1 MKETWVRSLSWE
13 DSLLPG
19 EYHGQRSL
27 VGYSQ
32 WGHKKSDMTER
43 LALLL
48 FMFFIIYSSN
58 IIYNKLFSSCLVM
71 SDSLRPHRLQ
81 HARLPCPSSSPGAH
95 SNLYPQYR
103 INTHISFRIILNLK
117 MILLYQSQLSTNL
130 SWCTPKAVQSG
141 TIRKLC
147 QKRFSTLWARNC
159 PNHMKSFVFILPT
172 EAMWNP

>member
-1 MKETWVRSLSWE
+1 MVKNLPAMQEARVQSLGQE
-13 DSLLPG
+13 DPLEMEWLPTPGFSPG

-58 IIYNKLFSSCLVM
+58 IIYNKLLSSCLVM

-95 SNLYPQYR
+95 SNLYP
-103 INTHISFRIILNLK
+103 
-117 MILLYQSQLSTNL
+117 
-130 SWCTPKAVQSG
+130 
-141 TIRKLC
+141 
-147 QKRFSTLWARNC
+147 
-159 PNHMKSFVFILPT
+159 
-172 EAMWNP
+172 